1 MGLRVRTNVQS
12 LTAQRHL
19 IQSTAEQS
27 KSTERLSSGYR
38 INRGAD
44 DAAGFA
50 IATTMSADIQS
61 LAQARRNAND
71 GVSLIEVAEG
81 GLSEISNIMVR
92 LRELSIQAA
101 SDTIGARERGYLNQE
116 FFQLKDEVDR
126 IASAT
131 SFNGTRLLTGSNEL
145 HEELVRSHNP
155 PPLEIQV
162 GKDYYMV
169 SDALTNPNPI
179 DIIRLDTSKF
189 NAFTEGQG
197 SLELGNTRNP
207 DGTRIDSKQSA
218 QISINRIDSAM
229 EKLASYRAD
238 LGALQNRLEKTDKS
252 LSIAMENLSTA
263 RSRVR
268 DVDFAEETAHLT
280 QSNIL
285 QQAGAAVLTQANS
298 QPQIA
303 LKLLQG

>member
-101 SDTIGARERGYLNQE
+101 SDTIGARERGYL
-116 FFQLKDEVDR
+116 QLKDEVDR

-145 HEELVRSHNP
+145 HEELIKSHNP

-197 SLELGNTRNP
+197 SLDLGNSRNP